1 VDLCRVS
8 NQSPRLGL
16 ISGLALV
23 TVAIALAVTPGCT
36 ASVEGSQDS
45 ATTPPDGSSGIELST
60 TRPDLGAPDART
72 DQGSAPSPDTGK
84 PDPCSPLPA
93 GCLCAAACDS
103 AGNCDNSKCPCQA
116 IPGVSYGSL
125 PTSETSSQDPA
136 THVDVNLLMRKVKA
150 VNKTLGLVSIN
161 GPTDT
166 APPPLLHTIFVD
178 ERVPSFPA
186 VYQVEKWD
194 WGCNC
199 FTGYLSSP
207 EVTLAGMGT
216 SAGEVLRVPHSGYNI
231 GQGKTALVLYAAPNT
246 ITLKYT
252 VEDNVVKGY
261 TVHISGI
268 CIEPSLQAL
277 YTSLHAAGRKQLPAL
292 SSRQPFGRAIGS
304 EIRVSIRDTGSW
316 MDPRSKKDW
325 WQGK

>member
-1 VDLCRVS
+1 MMARVAS
-8 NQSPRLGL
+8 RC
-16 ISGLALV
+16 LATALL
-23 TVAIALAVTPGCT
+23 LAVAASCTGSLEGSRDST
-36 ASVEGSQDS
+36 AS
-45 ATTPPDGSSGIELST
+45 PLLDGGSGIELST
-60 TRPDLGAPDART
+60 TKPDRGAGDALT
-72 DQGSAPSPDTGK
+72 DQGATPTPDSGK

-93 GCLCAAACDS
+93 GCLCAAACS
-103 AGNCDNSKCPCQA
+103 AGQCDNSKCPCQP
-116 IPGVSYGSL
+116 IPGASYGEL
-125 PTSETSSQDPA
+125 PTSQTSSQDPA
-136 THVDVNLLMRKVKA
+136 THVDVNLLLRKVKA
-150 VNKTLGLVSIN
+150 VPKTLGLVSIN
-161 GPTDT
+161 GPTDY
-166 APPPLLHTIFVD
+166 APPPQLHTIFAD
-178 ERVPSFPA
+178 ERAPSFPA

-199 FTGYLSSP
+199 FTGYLTSP

-216 SAGEVLRVPHSGYNI
+216 TAGEVLRVPHSGYDI

-252 VEDNVVKGY
+252 GEDNVVNGY
-261 TVHISGI
+261 TVHISGV

-277 YTSLHAAGRKQLPAL
+277 YDQLHAAGRKNLPAL
-292 SSRQPFGRAIGS
+292 SSRQPFGRALGG